1 MKINKINK
9 KGHRHGYWEWYFGNG
24 KLWFKGHYN
33 NGNLHG
39 HWEHYHS
46 NGNQS
51 CKGNYENGTRIG
63 LWKYYGYD
71 GILRE
76 EIFYY

>member
-1 MKINKINK
+1 MKINQINE
-9 KGHRHGYWEWYFGNG
+9 KGHRHGYWEDYWSSG
-24 KLWFKGHYN
+24 KLWFKGNYDN
-33 NGNLHG
+33 DLPHG
-39 HWEHYHS
+39 YWEHYYS

-51 CKGNYENGTRIG
+51 CKGNYENGMRYG

>member
-51 CKGNYENGTRIG
+51 CKGNY
-63 LWKYYGYD
+63 D
-71 GILRE
+71 
-76 EIFYY
+76 